1 MKLFKGLLLL
11 LAVAVT
17 SIFVCV
23 DLVKSDIAQPLD
35 FKDTTYYTVQ
45 SGTNAH
51 SVIRDLREQGA
62 LNSGEFATKVWL
74 RFFAQHTQ
82 VKAGTYPIE
91 EGVNL
96 PAFLTQL
103 SLGSEA
109 QFSVSLVEG
118 LTYKEWIQTLKA
130 TDRLIDDTSITTGN
144 YLVVNS
150 GFSPSPIQPE
160 GLLLADTYFFVDG
173 ATVSSILDR
182 AQAAMTEFLSQQWEL
197 RQLDLPI
204 HSPYEALILA
214 SIIEKET
221 AVPEERARIA
231 GVFVNRLRKGMRLQT
246 DPTVIYGIGDDFD
259 GDITRKHLREPT
271 PYNTYVIKGLPPT
284 PIAMAGKEAIVAA
297 LNPLATD
304 ELYFVSRG
312 DGTHVFSTTLEAHNE
327 AVRKYQLN
335 Q

>member
-1 MKLFKGLLLL
+1 MKLVKWLLLL
-11 LAVAVT
+11 VSVVIV
-17 SIFVCV
+17 SIVIGFKLIKNDV
-23 DLVKSDIAQPLD
+23 AQPLN
-35 FKDTTYYTVQ
+35 FGGVTYYTVKP
-45 SGTNAH
+45 GANAH
-51 SVIRDLREQGA
+51 KVIRDLRESGVLA
-62 LNSGEFATKVWL
+62 SGEFATKVWL
-74 RFFAQHTQ
+74 RFFAKHTQ
-82 VKAGTYPIE
+82 VKAGTYPIQNE
-91 EGVNL
+91 VAL
-96 PAFLTQL
+96 PDLLAQL
-103 SLGSEA
+103 AKGSEA

-118 LTYKEWIQTLKA
+118 LTYREWIQSLKA

-173 ATVSSILDR
+173 ASVTSILDR
-182 AQAAMTEFLSQQWEL
+182 AQSAMTEFLNQQWEL